1 MKRPDDSLVHSRRRF
16 LATVIP
22 ACSISCL
29 GLKGVFAHADTVSG
43 QVQEQADEHKF
54 LKEYRTLSVRDYYRY
69 RFKEYIDLAKGLSE
83 IMGRDKILEHIKKTT
98 HEQMLQLGRRQ
109 AEGVETGHFSS
120 YIDMF
125 RNPEFEK
132 ILTMEIVEDTEKAFE
147 IKVTECI
154 NADAFLHYEAGDIG
168 FARVCYGDYAWA
180 EGYHPNIRLTRDKT
194 LMEGHSYCNHRY
206 TWVG

>member
-16 LATVIP
+16 LSTVIP

-29 GLKGVFAHADTVSG
+29 GLKGVFAHAGTING
-43 QVQEQADEHKF
+43 QAQEQAAEHKF
-54 LKEYRTLSVRDYYRY
+54 LEDFRTLSLRDYWRLRY
-69 RFKEYIDLAKGLSE
+69 KEYIELVKGLSE
-83 IMGRDKILEHIKKTT
+83 EMGRDRILEYIKKTT
-98 HEQMLQLGRRQ
+98 HEKMLQYGRRE

-120 YIDMF
+120 YIDNF
-125 RNPEFEK
+125 RRPEFEK
-132 ILTMEIVEDTEKAFE
+132 VLTMEIVEDSERAFE

-154 NADAFLHYEAGDIG
+154 YADAFLHYEAGDIG
-168 FARVCYGDYAWA
+168 FAKVCHGDYAWA

-206 TWVG
+206 VWTG